1 MKIFRLPTAIELLE
15 DQLADTQR
23 KLVEAQLSLEAAAAT
38 VDLFKRR
45 EARILQDLA
54 QRKAREQAVD
64 R

>member
-1 MKIFRLPTAIELLE
+1 MKLFRLPTAIELLE

-23 KLVEAQLSLEAAAAT
+23 KLVEAQLSLEAAAET